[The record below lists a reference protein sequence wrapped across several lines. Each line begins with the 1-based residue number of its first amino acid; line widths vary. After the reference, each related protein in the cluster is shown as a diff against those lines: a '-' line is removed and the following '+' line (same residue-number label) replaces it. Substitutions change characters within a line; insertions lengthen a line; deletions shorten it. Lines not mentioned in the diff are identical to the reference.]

1 MNASDPTPAE
11 SDSTANSPRPSLCL
25 FSPAGVLAKVAPLRL
40 AAKRLTA
47 LGFDVQIDPSATARF
62 QRFAGDDETRL
73 TALHRVAEAAPSVAL
88 ASRGGYGLTRIA
100 DRIDWPLLARSVER
114 GTRWVGHSDLT
125 VLQLGLLA
133 HTGATTWAGPLACD
147 HFGRTEA
154 DGGVDEITRDVF
166 LEAMADELEAIG
178 FRCNDGA
185 DGLDVSGKLW
195 GGNLCMVTSLL
206 GTPHW
211 PKVRGGILFLED
223 VAEHPYR
230 IERMLLQLAQAGVL
244 ETQKAIVLGE
254 FTAWRKSPLDRGYN
268 FKAVVEHLRSVTRT
282 PILTGLPHGH
292 VPMTLSLPVG
302 RKVQLVVERR
312 EALLA
317 WG

>member
-1 MNASDPTPAE
+1 MPNAVDAPTAALP
-11 SDSTANSPRPSLCL
+11 TLRL
-25 FSPAGVLAKVAPLRL
+25 FSPAGALMKKAPLTL
-40 AAKRLTA
+40 AARRLGK
-47 LGFDVQIDPSATARF
+47 LGFEVQVDESATARF
-62 QRFAGDDETRL
+62 QRFAGDDDTRL
-73 TALHRVAEAAPSVAL
+73 AAIHRIADEAPSVAL
-88 ASRGGYGLTRIA
+88 ATRGGYGLTRIA
-100 DRIDWPLLARSVER
+100 DRIDWARVARSVER

-133 HTGATTWAGPLACD
+133 HTGAGSWAGPLACD

-166 LEAMADELEAIG
+166 LEAMADELEALG
-178 FRCNDGA
+178 FRCNEGA

-206 GTPHW
+206 GTPHL
-211 PKVRGGILFLED
+211 PKVKGGILFLED
-223 VAEHPYR
+223 VGEFTYR

-244 ETQKAIVLGE
+244 DVQKAIVLGE
-254 FTAWRKSPLDRGYN
+254 FSRLRPSVGLDRGFN
-268 FKAVVEHLRSVTRT
+268 LKTIVAHLRTVTRT

-292 VPMTLSLPVG
+292 VPMTLSLPIG

-312 EALLA
+312 QALLA